1 MKPLL
6 FLVRLICLFHFPSR
20 SWAQIKSIMKTEVFR
35 PSKESFQISLWI
47 LFATR
52 QWNKQIPIWNEKPF
66 DCQITFHF
74 DSIWLFSVI
83 SCSIG
88 QTLTAPPCHHLAYL
102 SSTNFHFD
110 WRKWM
115 CFFFIVFRKSPTHW
129 HIYVRKLSPTFSPL
143 SCSQFAALP
152 FSFSFLF
159 CHFVFFLLQ
168 NIFGGN
174 FKCFFHV
181 GTTAVPLRVISNCP
195 SVYSLFILVS
205 YKNLILFPLKSTHRD
220 NVKRKLENE
229 FSVTFSNCNLTRVDI
244 RHCIPLQNKSN
255 DGTRIEG
262 KQVWPE
268 LERGG
273 NEWMMIT
280 KSTWPTLKI
289 WYGYTWPTNN
299 VSWDNSNR

>member
-115 CFFFIVFRKSPTHW
+115 FFFYSFSKITNTLAHLCSKIISHILSSLMLAICRSP
-129 HIYVRKLSPTFSPL
+129 ILIF
-143 SCSQFAALP
+143 LP
-152 FSFSFLF
+152 FLSFCFLFITKYFWGKFQMFFSCWYYGGSSSCHIELSISIFSF
-159 CHFVFFLLQ
+159 HISFV
-168 NIFGGN
+168 
-174 FKCFFHV
+174 
-181 GTTAVPLRVISNCP
+181 
-195 SVYSLFILVS
+195 
-205 YKNLILFPLKSTHRD
+205 
-220 NVKRKLENE
+220 
-229 FSVTFSNCNLTRVDI
+229 
-244 RHCIPLQNKSN
+244 
-255 DGTRIEG
+255 
-262 KQVWPE
+262 
-268 LERGG
+268 
-273 NEWMMIT
+273 
-280 KSTWPTLKI
+280 
-289 WYGYTWPTNN
+289 
-299 VSWDNSNR
+299 